1 MVILLLEKKRI
12 KLISLEGAGDNF
24 LGGCFKKMLTL
35 TQGQHFFIFIKDDN
49 TDYFCII
56 AFLSSFCLLY
66 YLGKNNTNKEK
77 SKLFF
82 FMTALMSLLVCF
94 SQKAKMKSEI
104 LELKELI
111 YYEKKVLRM
120 K

>member
-1 MVILLLEKKRI
+1 MAESGNSVARKKRI

-66 YLGKNNTNKEK
+66 YLGKIILIKK
-77 SKLFF
+77 SQNYS
-82 FMTALMSLLVCF
+82 SL
-94 SQKAKMKSEI
+94 
-104 LELKELI
+104 
-111 YYEKKVLRM
+111 
-120 K
+120 

>member
-1 MVILLLEKKRI
+1 MKKEI
-12 KLISLEGAGDNF
+12 FYFSNLNF
-24 LGGCFKKMLTL
+24 
-35 TQGQHFFIFIKDDN
+35 

-56 AFLSSFCLLY
+56 AFLFSFCLLY
-66 YLGKNNTNKEK
+66 YLGKNKTNKEK

-82 FMTALMSLLVCF
+82 SMIALMSLDCVIFL
-94 SQKAKMKSEI
+94 QNAKMKSEI

-111 YYEKKVLRM
+111 YYEKMGLKI